1 MAHLDPLQDKLV
13 VLIGGGGFLGS
24 HVAEC
29 LLARGARVRVVERHP
44 GSAYNL
50 RPLANLGQIQF
61 MRGDVRHKGSLDA
74 AIADAHA
81 VVYLVGSFGAD
92 QQAVQADG
100 AGLAARSAAEA
111 GAEAFVYIAA
121 IGADVRSESGYA
133 ATKAQGEQRVL
144 AAFPKATILRP
155 SVLFGEGDKF
165 LSLFAGLIASLPVIP
180 VFGSESKL
188 QPLFVDDAAL
198 AVAEALSDPFQH
210 GGKTYELA
218 GPEVLTLGELHQR
231 INSAQGRKRRFLPVP
246 DGLSA
251 VFAALPGTPMSSDQ
265 WLLLKRG
272 NVASGELPG
281 IDALGVQPRP
291 LGLFLDRWMVRY
303 RKAGRFGEAKSAV

>member
-13 VLIGGGGFLGS
+13 VLIGGGGLLGT

-29 LLARGARVRVVERHP
+29 LLERGARVRVAERDP
-44 GSAYNL
+44 GNAYRL
-50 RPLANLGQIQF
+50 RPLADLGQIQF
-61 MRGDVRHKGSLDA
+61 MRADVRHKGSLDA
-74 AIADAHA
+74 AIAGAHA

-111 GAEAFVYIAA
+111 GAKAFVYLSA

-133 ATKAQGEQRVL
+133 ATKGQGEQRVL
-144 AAFPKATILRP
+144 AAFPQATILRP
-155 SVLFGEGDKF
+155 SVLFGEDDKF
-165 LSLFAGLIASLPVIP
+165 LNLFAGLIAGLPVVP
-180 VFGSESKL
+180 VFGSEARL
-188 QPLFVDDAAL
+188 QPLFVDDAAE
-198 AVAEALSDPFQH
+198 AVAEALSDPFEH

-218 GPEVLTLGELHQR
+218 GPEVVTMGELHQR
-231 INSAQGRKRRFLPVP
+231 LNTAQGRTRHLLPVP

-251 VFAALPGTPMSSDQ
+251 VFAALPGTPMNSDQ

-272 NVASGELPG
+272 TVAGGDLPG
-281 IDALGVQPRP
+281 IGALGIQPRP
-291 LGLFLDRWMVRY
+291 LGLYLDRWMVRY